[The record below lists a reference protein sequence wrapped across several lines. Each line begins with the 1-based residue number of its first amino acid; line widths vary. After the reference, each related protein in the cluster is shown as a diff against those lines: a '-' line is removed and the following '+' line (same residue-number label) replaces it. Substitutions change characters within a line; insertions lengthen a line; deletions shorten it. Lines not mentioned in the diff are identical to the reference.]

1 MAEPLTKE
9 ERDEID
15 VRIAKM
21 YRVHHQTETHETL
34 AQAIRRY
41 EATVKDREDRI
52 AALEAENAR
61 LGGLV
66 TDQVVTKL
74 PESQ

>member
-9 ERDEID
+9 ELDEI
-15 VRIAKM
+15 V
-21 YRVHHQTETHETL
+21 L
-34 AQAIRRY
+34 ALVALKQRWGHNTWVEHTALRY

-52 AALEAENAR
+52 AALEADNAR